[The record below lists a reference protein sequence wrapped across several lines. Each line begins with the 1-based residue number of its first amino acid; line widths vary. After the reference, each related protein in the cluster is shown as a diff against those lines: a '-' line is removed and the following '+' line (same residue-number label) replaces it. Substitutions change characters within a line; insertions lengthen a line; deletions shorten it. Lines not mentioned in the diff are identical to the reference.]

1 MADPAAIPATSAAP
15 AIAVLSTITAEATT
29 ALAVGDPGCGLA
41 PGCDTDVV
49 NRLSCVLC
57 TRIEGKH
64 RPVIRVVCDAME
76 LGITSF
82 AETIPSYG
90 GEPPTHGER
99 LRQILE
105 EVEMAET
112 SGLDV
117 YGLGEHHR
125 PDFASS
131 APAVVLA
138 AAAGRTS
145 KIRLFPAVS
154 ILSTDDPVRVFQ
166 QYATLDLVSSGRAEL
181 LVGRGSFIE
190 SFPLF
195 GHNLDDYN
203 ELFAEKLD
211 LLLQIRDSEDEVNW
225 SGRFRP
231 PIKSQGIYPRP
242 ERELPIRVAVGG
254 TPQSIVRAA
263 TRGLSVALAI
273 IGGSPDR
280 FTSLADLHRK
290 TLIESGYDPD
300 EVPLSVHGHG
310 YVADSNDQAAE
321 EFYGPYAAAMT
332 NLGRERGWGPM
343 TRDQFEWMRSE
354 EGSLVLGDVETV
366 AAKILR
372 WKEMLGVNRFEMH
385 ISVGTLPHEK
395 VLRSIELLGTKV
407 APIVRDAG

>member
-1 MADPAAIPATSAAP
+1 
-15 AIAVLSTITAEATT
+15 
-29 ALAVGDPGCGLA
+29 
-41 PGCDTDVV
+41 
-49 NRLSCVLC
+49 
-57 TRIEGKH
+57 
-64 RPVIRVVCDAME
+64 ME

-82 AETIPSYG
+82 AETIPAQNGKTTS
-90 GEPPTHGER
+90 HGER
-99 LRQILE
+99 LRQVLE
-105 EVEMAET
+105 EIEVAE
-112 SGLDV
+112 SVGLDV

-166 QYATLDLVSSGRAEL
+166 QYATLDAVSSGRAEL

-195 GHNLDDYN
+195 GYSLDDYN

-211 LLLQIRDSEDEVNW
+211 LLLKIRDDEKVSW
-225 SGRFRP
+225 SGRFRSP
-231 PIKSQGIYPRP
+231 VETQGIYPRP
-242 ERELPIRVAVGG
+242 DQARLPIRVAVGG

-263 TRGLSVALAI
+263 TRGLPVALAI
-273 IGGSPDR
+273 IGGDPER
-280 FTSLADLHRK
+280 FRVLADLHRR
-290 TLIESGYDPD
+290 TLIDSGYDPE

-310 YVADSNDQAAE
+310 YIADTSEQAVE
-321 EFYGPYAAAMT
+321 EYYDSYAAAMT
-332 NLGRERGWGPM
+332 RIGRERGWSPMSREQFDMMHGP
-343 TRDQFEWMRSE
+343 
-354 EGSLVLGDVETV
+354 EGSLVLGDVDTV

-372 WKEMLGVNRFEMH
+372 WKEILGINRFELH
-385 ISVGTLPHEK
+385 ISVGSLPHDR

-407 APIVRDAG
+407 GPIVREP

>member
-1 MADPAAIPATSAAP
+1 MF
-15 AIAVLSTITAEATT
+15 
-29 ALAVGDPGCGLA
+29 G
-41 PGCDTDVV
+41 
-49 NRLSCVLC
+49 R
-57 TRIEGKH
+57 
-64 RPVIRVVCDAME
+64 ME

-82 AETIPSYG
+82 AETIPSHG
-90 GEPPTHGER
+90 GEPAQGHGER

-105 EVEMAET
+105 EVEVAE
-112 SGLDV
+112 SVGLDV

-166 QYATLDLVSSGRAEL
+166 QYATLDLVSNGRAEL
-181 LVGRGSFIE
+181 LVGRGSFVE

-195 GHNLDDYN
+195 GYDLNDYD

-211 LLLQIRDSEDEVNW
+211 LLLRIRDSEDEVTW

-231 PIKSQGIYPRP
+231 PIHGQGIYPRP

-254 TPQSIVRAA
+254 TPQSVVRAA
-263 TRGLSVALAI
+263 TRGLPVALAI

-280 FTSLADLHRK
+280 FSALAELHRR
-290 TLIESGYDPD
+290 TLIDSGHDPSRA
-300 EVPLSVHGHG
+300 PLSVHAHG
-310 YVADSNDQAAE
+310 YISDSNDQAAE
-321 EFYGPYAAAMT
+321 EYYGSYAAAMT
-332 NLGRERGWGPM
+332 RLGRERGWGPM
-343 TRDQFEWMRSE
+343 TREQFDWMRSA
-354 EGSLVLGDVETV
+354 EGSLVVGDVETV

-372 WKEMLGVNRFEMH
+372 WKGILGVNRFELH
-385 ISVGTLPHEK
+385 VSVGTLPHEK

-407 APIVRDAG
+407 APIVNAGGSAPTT